1 MSTKTT
7 ISQSRIV
14 NTNSSGIITIV
25 IDDDSDSN
33 GSKVIHSVINRS
45 PIGVQNP
52 VSIKAPKFNSNNE
65 QKVLITENKNNV
77 ILVNINSNSSQI
89 NGNTRITSS
98 SSSTLVSTRVSSGLP
113 MEVISKHNHV
123 GKSNT
128 HYVMIN
134 KPKQQMP
141 NTSVNRTS
149 SSTTTPSPSKLRLWT
164 QQSSTNQSIPR
175 SPVIRST
182 VRTKHRVLPP
192 EDTESDCIS
201 DQDFFKYL
209 NLIPA
214 NDFKTKPQIDL
225 KANWPLRNV
234 ARISKPEINPNGKL
248 MLSNLQVI

>member
-33 GSKVIHSVINRS
+33 APKVIHSMINRS

-52 VSIKAPKFNSNNE
+52 VSIKAPKFNTNNE

-77 ILVNINSNSSQI
+77 ILVNINSNSSQV
-89 NGNTRITSS
+89 NGSTRITSS
-98 SSSTLVSTRVSSGLP
+98 SSSTRVSSEGLP

-134 KPKQQMP
+134 KPKQQTP

-149 SSTTTPSPSKLRLWT
+149 SSTITSSPSKLRLWT

-209 NLIPA
+209 NLIPT
-214 NDFKTKPQIDL
+214 NDFKTKTQIDL
-225 KANWPLRNV
+225 KVNWPLRNV
-234 ARISKPEINPNGKL
+234 ARIGKPEINSNGKL
-248 MLSNLQVI
+248 MLSNLQVIYI